1 MFCRESTWK
10 TRTSLSPNLFQGLWC
25 FVILNMTEYVYHVYH
40 VYCVSC
46 CFIAFPYQM
55 WFLFE
60 QGQIPN
66 SGWKLPCVCSSH
78 SDPLLPMKISMSLGY
93 LQSLQIKRPIWQSI
107 NLWNQNHCIS
117 KKNQQISINIPMF
130 HAQIP
135 IFPGKSWVNP
145 SILAPLCGSP
155 VGGSPVAPWCRR
167 WIPCTPPN
175 RCPTRWGWPHVM
187 VYPTINMG

>member
-25 FVILNMTEYVYHVYH
+25 FVILNMTEYVYLVYR
-40 VYCVSC
+40 VSC

-66 SGWKLPCVCSSH
+66 SVGWKLPSLLQSFWSSSANENLHVSWVSTVIANQSSH
-78 SDPLLPMKISMSLGY
+78 FANHKSLKPE
-93 LQSLQIKRPIWQSI
+93 SLHFQ
-107 NLWNQNHCIS
+107 
-117 KKNQQISINIPMF
+117 KKQQISINIPMF
-130 HAQIP
+130 DAQIP

-155 VGGSPVAPWCRR
+155 VGGSPVAPWCRP